1 MSAIGMALSHIRPA
15 SRDRNARAAAPG
27 QLSQHRDKDDAPAM
41 DGTSPEID
49 DLLARLEESHGS
61 DLHIKYGARPF
72 GRIDGTMQPLDDAAV
87 GDDAMAGFI
96 ERVIPA
102 DLRDRVH
109 RGEET
114 ECSYHSPGV
123 GRFRISA
130 FRQRGELSM
139 VMRRLA
145 DAIPTTEELGLPPA
159 VGQLAELQR
168 GLVLVSGATG
178 SGKSTTLSAIVGQ
191 INATRREHIITIED
205 PIEYVHAD
213 DKAVVSQREI
223 GSDTPSFTEAL
234 RRALRQ
240 DPDVIL
246 VGELREPEAVATAIR
261 AADTGHLVLST
272 VHTNSAAESITR
284 LIEFFP
290 EAERELMRQM
300 FVASLCAVV
309 SQRLVPKVG
318 GGRVAAVEVLIN
330 TPRISDLLIK
340 QDMTEEAVTEAMA
353 DGAIHGMQSFDQHLV
368 ELVRDGTIEE
378 STAFTAAT
386 APHDFGLKLKE
397 AQRQDRA
404 ETLEQAA
411 ASTRPTGLRTAADTE
426 NGAA

>member
-1 MSAIGMALSHIRPA
+1 
-15 SRDRNARAAAPG
+15 
-27 QLSQHRDKDDAPAM
+27 M
-41 DGTSPEID
+41 DGTPEID
-49 DLLARLEESHGS
+49 ELLARLEQRAGS

-72 GRIDGTMQPLDDAAV
+72 GRIDGTMEVLDEAAV
-87 GDDAMAGFI
+87 GDAAMARYI

-102 DLRDRVH
+102 DLRDRVA
-109 RGEET
+109 RGQET

-123 GRFRISA
+123 GRFRISV

-145 DAIPTTEELGLPPA
+145 DAIPTVDELGLPDA
-159 VGQLAELQR
+159 VGKLSDLQR

-178 SGKSTTLSAIVGQ
+178 SGKSTTLSAIVGR

-205 PIEYVHAD
+205 PIEYVHSD
-213 DKAVVSQREI
+213 DQAVVSQREI

-246 VGELREPEAVATAIR
+246 VGELREPEAVSTAIR

-290 EAERELMRQM
+290 EAERDLMRQM
-300 FVASLCAVV
+300 FVASLQAVV
-309 SQRLVPKVG
+309 SQRLVPKIG
-318 GGRVAAVEVLIN
+318 GGRVAAVELLIN
-330 TPRISDLLIK
+330 TPRISDLLVRP
-340 QDMTEEAVTEAMA
+340 DMSEEAVTEAMA
-353 DGAIHGMQSFDQHLV
+353 DGGIHGMQSFDQHLV
-368 ELVRDGTIEE
+368 NLVRDGSIEE

-397 AQRQDRA
+397 AQREDRA
-404 ETLEQAA
+404 ETLLEAA
-411 ASTRPTGLRTAADTE
+411 DSTRTRGLRTVSDSPGDAT
-426 NGAA
+426 